1 MSAAAALPPTPAIV
15 PGRVRHL
22 RRTPLSHGFD
32 HRVYQWL
39 VDLADPFRLPVV
51 LRPFARWYAKD
62 HLGDPGPASER
73 TDPGAQLLRIKSNVE
88 KFLAVRDVDLGPDGR
103 VLMLANARVLGYV
116 FDPLTVFWC
125 FSGETL
131 RAVVAEV
138 HNTYGE
144 RTAYLLEP
152 ASGPGIRSG
161 ALRTQVPKHFYVSP
175 FNDVS
180 GDYDINVRLDSGRVG
195 VSISLLHAGAP
206 VFTASFDGRPT
217 AYTPRRLTRTLIT
230 NPFMPQ
236 RVSALI
242 ALHGIWLWL
251 RRLPVRA
258 RPPHTPPEGV

>member
-1 MSAAAALPPTPAIV
+1 MSTAADLPPTPAIV

-22 RRTPLSHGFD
+22 RRTPLRHGFD

-39 VDLADPFRLPVV
+39 VDLDDPPRLPAI
-51 LRPFARWYAKD
+51 LRPFARLYAKD
-62 HLGDPGPASER
+62 HLGDPGPTSQM
-73 TDPGAQLLRIKSNVE
+73 TDPRAQLLRIKGNVE
-88 KFLAVRDVDLGPDGR
+88 NFLAVRDVDLGPDGR

-116 FDPLTVFWC
+116 FDPLSVFWC
-125 FSGETL
+125 YSGQTL

-152 ASGPGIRSG
+152 ESQA
-161 ALRTQVPKHFYVSP
+161 ATLRTQVPKHFYVSP

-180 GDYDINVRLDSGRVG
+180 GDYAITVRLDSQRVG
-195 VSISLLHAGAP
+195 VSISLLRAGAA
-206 VFTASFDGRPT
+206 VFTANFDGRPA
-217 AYTPRRLTRTLIT
+217 AYTPRLLTRALIT
-230 NPFMPQ
+230 NPLMPQ

-242 ALHGIWLWL
+242 ALHGVWLWL

-258 RPPHTPPEGV
+258 RPAHTPPEGV

>member
-1 MSAAAALPPTPAIV
+1 MTDPRVWAPPTPALV
-15 PGRVRHL
+15 HGHVRHI
-22 RRTPLSHGFD
+22 RRTPLRHGFD

-39 VDLADPFRLPVV
+39 VDLDEPPRIPVP
-51 LRPFARWYAKD
+51 LRPFARVYARD
-62 HLGDPGPASER
+62 HLGSPGPDGER
-73 TDPGAQLLRIKSNVE
+73 TDPRAQQLRIKANVE
-88 KFLAVRDVDLGPDGR
+88 NFLAKRDVDLGPDGR

-125 FSGETL
+125 YAGHEL
-131 RAVVAEV
+131 RCVVAEV

-152 ASGPGIRSG
+152 DPDRAELHSR
-161 ALRTQVPKHFYVSP
+161 VPKHFYVSP

-180 GDYDINVRLDSGRVG
+180 GDYDIDVRLGEDQVF
-195 VSISLLHAGAP
+195 VSISLLRDGAKM
-206 VFTASFDGRPT
+206 FTASFDGRPT
-217 AYTPRRLTRTLIT
+217 AYTPRRLVRALVT

-242 ALHGIWLWL
+242 AVHGVWLWL

-258 RPPHTPPEGV
+258 RPAHVPPEGV